1 MSDKNLDKSKVLS
14 VEFNNKL
21 TPRVVVSVLTVKDR
35 IEKYGIYWE
44 DHSDD
49 DKYKD
54 HSLVIYNILLAAMSN
69 QSLRISGTFEGV
81 SDPKLTGMI
90 KTLIIEPMQ

>member
-21 TPRVVVSVLTVKDR
+21 KPRVVVSVLTVKDR

-44 DHSDD
+44 DSDD
-49 DKYKD
+49 EKSTD

-69 QSLRISGTFEGV
+69 QNLRISGTFEGV
-81 SDPKLTGMI
+81 SDIKLTGMI